1 MKIDNTSVLTSAIDE
16 IIVGLENGVESIRNG
31 MWWSLFDKDREEFDS
46 DDILKIMIDDV
57 EKHLSVEQIDKII
70 LNKCEDLTVD
80 IEKAIS
86 SKNGMVLI
94 LNNNGER

>member
-1 MKIDNTSVLTSAIDE
+1 MKIDNTSVLESAIYE

-46 DDILKIMIDDV
+46 DDILKIMIDGE
-57 EKHLSVEQIDKII
+57 EKQLSVEQIDEII

>member
-1 MKIDNTSVLTSAIDE
+1 MKIDNTSVLKSAIYE

-31 MWWSLFDKDREEFDS
+31 MWWSIFDKDREEFDS

-57 EKHLSVEQIDKII
+57 EKHLSVKQIDEII

-80 IEKAIS
+80 IAKAIS

>member
-31 MWWSLFDKDREEFDS
+31 MWWSIFDKDREEFDS

-57 EKHLSVEQIDKII
+57 EKHLSVKQIDEII

>member
-1 MKIDNTSVLTSAIDE
+1 MKIDNTSVLESAIYE
-16 IIVGLENGVESIRNG
+16 IIVGLENGVELIRNG

-46 DDILKIMIDDV
+46 DDILKIMIDGE
-57 EKHLSVEQIDKII
+57 EKQLSVEQIDEII

>member
-1 MKIDNTSVLTSAIDE
+1 MKIDNTSVLESAIYE
-16 IIVGLENGVESIRNG
+16 IIVGLENGVGLIRNG

-46 DDILKIMIDDV
+46 DDILKIMIDGE
-57 EKHLSVEQIDKII
+57 EKQLSVEQIDEII

>member
-1 MKIDNTSVLTSAIDE
+1 MKIDNTSVLKSAIYE

-31 MWWSLFDKDREEFDS
+31 MWWSIFDKDREEFDS

-57 EKHLSVEQIDKII
+57 EKHLSVKQIDEII

>member
-1 MKIDNTSVLTSAIDE
+1 MKIDNTSVLTSAIYE
-16 IIVGLENGVESIRNG
+16 IVVALQNDFDAIKNG
-31 MWWSLFDKDREEFDS
+31 MWLNLFDKSRYDYK
-46 DDILKIMIDDV
+46 DDEPIRIEVDG
-57 EKHLSVEQIDKII
+57 EDKILSANEIDELI
-70 LNKCEDLTVD
+70 LSKCEDLTVD